1 MATIHV
7 TMTEAE
13 ADFKGLMERV
23 RQGDEIMIDEDRTT
37 IARVAPAGEPYLRLL
52 SESLRLAEE
61 HNSDATLDGEFEKDL
76 LAVIESHREP
86 LIDPDN
92 DPWA

>member
-1 MATIHV
+1 MA
-7 TMTEAE
+7 EAE

-23 RQGDEIMIDEDRTT
+23 RQGDEIMIADNMTT
-37 IARVAPAGEPYLRLL
+37 IARVAPAGEPYVRLL

-61 HNSDATLDGEFEKDL
+61 HDSDAILDGGFEKDL
-76 LAVIESHREP
+76 FEVIEGHKEF
-86 LIDPDN
+86 LN